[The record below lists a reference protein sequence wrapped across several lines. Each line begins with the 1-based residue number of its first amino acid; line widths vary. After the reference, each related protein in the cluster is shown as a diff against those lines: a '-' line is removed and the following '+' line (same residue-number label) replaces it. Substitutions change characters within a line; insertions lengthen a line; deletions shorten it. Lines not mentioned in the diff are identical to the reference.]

1 MHIRNR
7 FTLISSLIF
16 GIIFTLAAVFI
27 YWMFRQN
34 AQRQLYKD
42 LQKTCLISGIYYLEK
57 DELTLN
63 EHKQIKVQFEHL
75 IQESMV
81 AVIDMEDRIRYGSL
95 VDEDNIT
102 QELLEEIRQRKQL
115 SFHSEDF
122 FYYGMFYHD
131 NQGDFVVI
139 VKESGQQFFN
149 LMWQLAIVLLS
160 VLGIGLMS
168 IILLS
173 IALSKIAYRP
183 IRKVIEEVNTQNHE
197 NLTGSIPY
205 SNTNDEIQELIESY
219 NKLLSRVDNV
229 FSAQKNFINYVSHE
243 FKTPLTAS
251 AVGLEV
257 FLQKER
263 TNLEYQSMAQ
273 QTLENIYQLEGI
285 LTNLKLLAGVQ
296 SSPEARKTIRID
308 EILWAVIDQSTERY
322 NVPVRV
328 DMQVDDYQLL
338 EVNGAETQLHIA
350 FTNLIENAI
359 KYSEEK
365 PIDILF
371 SEENNHLKV
380 LVIDYGKG
388 ILKEDLPFIKNA
400 FYRGKNSRHI
410 PGSGIG
416 LSLTDLI
423 FKHHNIT
430 LDIIPS
436 SKGTKVTL
444 TFPNKL

>member
-149 LMWQLAIVLLS
+149 LMWQLAVVLLS

-183 IRKVIEEVNTQNHE
+183 IRKVIEEVNARSHE

-328 DMQVDDYQLL
+328 DMQVEDYQLL
-338 EVNGAETQLHIA
+338 EINGAETQLHIA

-359 KYSEEK
+359 KYSDEK

-371 SEENNHLKV
+371 SEENNHLKI
-380 LVIDYGKG
+380 LVVDYGKG

-423 FKHHNIT
+423 FKRHNIS
-430 LDIIPS
+430 LDISSS
-436 SKGTKVTL
+436 SKGTKVKL
-444 TFPNKL
+444 TFPSKL

>member
-102 QELLEEIRQRKQL
+102 QELLQEIRQRKQL

-183 IRKVIEEVNTQNHE
+183 IRKVIEEVNARSHE

-338 EVNGAETQLHIA
+338 EINGAETQLHIA

-359 KYSEEK
+359 KYSDEK

-371 SEENNHLKV
+371 SEENNHLKI

-423 FKHHNIT
+423 FKRHNIT
-430 LDIIPS
+430 LDIISS
-436 SKGTKVTL
+436 SKGTKVKL
-444 TFPNKL
+444 TFPGKL

>member
-102 QELLEEIRQRKQL
+102 QELLQEIRQKKQL

-183 IRKVIEEVNTQNHE
+183 IRKVIEEVNARSHE

-285 LTNLKLLAGVQ
+285 PTNLKLLAGVQ

-338 EVNGAETQLHIA
+338 EINGAETQLHIA

-371 SEENNHLKV
+371 SEENNHLKI

-423 FKHHNIT
+423 FKRHNIT
-430 LDIIPS
+430 LDIISS
-436 SKGTKVTL
+436 SKGTKVKL
-444 TFPNKL
+444 TFPGKL